1 VSGVPAARPECWNLD
16 FDDGGTVDLDDYAAF
31 QLAFTGSP

>member
-1 VSGVPAARPECWNLD
+1 LD